1 MNFASASFLRRTT
14 VTDLARVHARFASF
28 AFMTANPLSHSSADL
43 EAARRVLAVE
53 GDALGALAR
62 SLDGKFSKA
71 IDLLVGVEGRVIVS
85 GMGKSGHI
93 GNKIA
98 ATFASTGTPAQFV
111 HPGEASHG
119 DLGFVTRKD
128 AALLL
133 SNSGK
138 TAELTDIIDFTRRV
152 GIAMIAITS
161 GPESPL
167 AQHADVALLLPSAP
181 EACPMGLAPTTSTTM
196 TLALGDA
203 LAVALMKRRGFTADH
218 YRELHPGGALGRRLV
233 RVADIMHTGNELPL
247 VDENKSMSDVLLE
260 MTSKRFGCAG
270 VLNAQGGL
278 IGVITDGDLRR
289 HMQGDLLK
297 QRARD
302 VMTGKPRLIRPGA
315 LGGEA
320 LRLMNQNAVPV
331 TCLFVVADE
340 DVSNAAPKPVG
351 IVHIHDCLRAGVA

>member
-1 MNFASASFLRRTT
+1 MKAMPDSPA
-14 VTDLARVHARFASF
+14 D
-28 AFMTANPLSHSSADL
+28 ADL

-53 GDALGALAR
+53 GDALAALAR
-62 SLDGKFSKA
+62 SLDGKFTKA
-71 IDLLVGVEGRVIVS
+71 IDLILGVEGRVIVS

-98 ATFASTGTPAQFV
+98 ATLASTGTPAQFV

-119 DLGFVTRKD
+119 DLGFITRKD

-138 TAELTDIIDFTRRV
+138 TQELTD
-152 GIAMIAITS
+152 MIAITS
-161 GPESPL
+161 GADSAL
-167 AQHADVALLLPSAP
+167 AQHADVALILPAAK

-196 TLALGDA
+196 QLALGDA
-203 LAVALMKRRGFTADH
+203 LAVALMERRGFQEDD
-218 YRELHPGGALGRRLV
+218 YRALHPGGALGRKLV
-233 RVADIMHTGNELPL
+233 RVVDIMHAGNELPL
-247 VDENKSMSDVLLE
+247 VDQGTVMSNVLLE
-260 MTSKRFGCAG
+260 ITSKRFGCAG
-270 VLNAQGGL
+270 VTNGEGGL

-297 QRARD
+297 RSARE
-302 VMTGKPRLIRPGA
+302 VMTANPRLVRSGA

-320 LRLMNQNAVPV
+320 LRLMNQHDKPV

-340 DVSNAAPKPVG
+340 DVGKATPKPVG
-351 IVHIHDCLRAGVA
+351 IVHVHDCLRSGVA

>member
-1 MNFASASFLRRTT
+1 
-14 VTDLARVHARFASF
+14 
-28 AFMTANPLSHSSADL
+28 MTAIPDSLSNADL
-43 EAARRVLAVE
+43 DAARAVLVTE

-62 SLDGKFSKA
+62 SLDGKFTKA
-71 IDLLVGVEGRVIVS
+71 IDLLIAAEGRVIVS
-85 GMGKSGHI
+85 GMGKSGHV

-138 TAELTDIIDFTRRV
+138 TSELTDIIEFTRRA
-152 GIAMIAITS
+152 GIPLIAITS
-161 GPESPL
+161 GAESPL
-167 AQHADVALLLPSAP
+167 AQHADVALLLPNAP

-196 TLALGDA
+196 QLALGDA
-203 LAVALMKRRGFTADH
+203 LAVALMKRRGFTADD
-218 YRELHPGGALGRRLV
+218 YRVLHPGGSLGRRLV
-233 RVADIMHTGNELPL
+233 RVADIMHTGSELPL
-247 VDENKSMSDVLLE
+247 VGADKTMSDVLLE

-270 VLNAQGGL
+270 VVGADGGL
-278 IGVITDGDLRR
+278 VGVITDGDLRR

-297 QRARD
+297 KRARD
-302 VMTGKPRLIRPGA
+302 VMTGKPRLVRSGA

-340 DVSNAAPKPVG
+340 DVAKAAPKPVG
-351 IVHIHDCLRAGVA
+351 IVHVHDCLRAGVA